1 MVPALLTQS
10 SLETLAISNA
20 KQKIL
25 TCHKGIETNL
35 VQQTIT
41 ITNKKYKTK
50 GADWKEWENEITL
63 SLSEGFQERPN
74 LNSKSDIDN
83 FVAKLTN
90 IINKTAGQS
99 LGIAKTRS
107 YDKFWWNKQLTE
119 AHQNYNYK
127 RITITVNK

>member
-1 MVPALLTQS
+1 M
-10 SLETLAISNA
+10 
-20 KQKIL
+20 
-25 TCHKGIETNL
+25 

-50 GADWKEWENEITL
+50 GADWKEWENEITQ

-90 IINKTAGQS
+90 IINQTAGQS

-119 AHQNYNYK
+119 ARQNYNYK